1 MLLDG
6 VITEKKILFAPSG
19 VTLFS
24 LCVQS
29 VLALVCLVSQI
40 SAFVTPTR
48 VSVNVFLASSVPL
61 DIDENFVTRRPVVK
75 QQIQV

>member
-6 VITEKKILFAPSG
+6 GITEKKILFAPSG

-24 LCVQS
+24 PCVQS

-40 SAFVTPTR
+40 SAFVTPAR
-48 VSVNVFLASSVPL
+48 VSVKVCFLQVQCLWKSTKIERASFCDP
-61 DIDENFVTRRPVVK
+61 TTCG
-75 QQIQV
+75 